1 MKESHAE
8 HITKLNETHAEK
20 MAELEDTCDMAL
32 KTTKAFYNDTIE
44 HIKNAYAVERQDMRF
59 LLDRA
64 QKRTNK
70 LEGDLRTIAE
80 NRGKCNKVKKEND
93 AILEAFL
100 AGDKRDD
107 WSELW
112 E

>member
-1 MKESHAE
+1 MEESHAE
-8 HITKLNETHAEK
+8 HIAKLNETHTGK

-32 KTTKAFYNDTIE
+32 KTTKAFYADTIE
-44 HIKNAYAVERQDMRF
+44 HVENTYAVERQDTRF

-64 QKRTNK
+64 QKRTGK

-93 AILEAFL
+93 AILKAFL